1 MLAVKTH
8 KIAFVQVDRQLAILN
23 SSAFFSVDVFIG
35 ENLLQELDVTGIDL
49 MEDMSVLLALLPLC
63 PKLTIVKLGGNTTP
77 EVLRAAMNCPI
88 TILHISERLAWEPRV
103 TEAVLIDIMIG
114 AGNQSSIRLLESVRE
129 GKPITGGLSWPQ
141 LSDFSTGYCHVQ
153 VNFLLL
159 ILVVFTKL
167 QCLAS
172 NLVSLHTVL
181 HAFNNLRKEIS
192 SIHTLSLKTST
203 MQSGEG
209 FIDIL
214 SCVAPELEE
223 LKILAIK
230 NCANITNEVLKLPD
244 SFPSLRVLHMDLQFL
259 HPNEIP
265 TQAFAGIGLQLTV
278 LKLYIDNCYKVR
290 QGDISSLLQLC
301 PLLNDLTLA
310 FKSGMQCDH
319 SILQQIK
326 CFENI
331 TSLKYSTSDKKVEP
345 VKCLLNMFPKLQ
357 TLVIDGKIQSFDMLV
372 EPLTQLQELRTLKLL
387 RHTYLH
393 VEGLCELP
401 RKTSDGR
408 SWALHASPS
417 FITSPDVTKLQNCGW
432 TFVPQKS

>member
-1 MLAVKTH
+1 MHPKPLLDLCIDFLVNSTRAYQQQCHSYEAIWKDVGELWADLWYLPPRVPDRATHLLHTHLIHDCLEAKNHGVHDVTRSLLIMLAVKTH

-103 TEAVLIDIMIG
+103 TEAVLMDIMIG

-230 NCANITNEVLKLPD
+230 NCANITN
-244 SFPSLRVLHMDLQFL
+244 
-259 HPNEIP
+259 
-265 TQAFAGIGLQLTV
+265 
-278 LKLYIDNCYKVR
+278 
-290 QGDISSLLQLC
+290 
-301 PLLNDLTLA
+301 
-310 FKSGMQCDH
+310 
-319 SILQQIK
+319 
-326 CFENI
+326 
-331 TSLKYSTSDKKVEP
+331 
-345 VKCLLNMFPKLQ
+345 
-357 TLVIDGKIQSFDMLV
+357 
-372 EPLTQLQELRTLKLL
+372 
-387 RHTYLH
+387 
-393 VEGLCELP
+393 
-401 RKTSDGR
+401 
-408 SWALHASPS
+408 
-417 FITSPDVTKLQNCGW
+417 
-432 TFVPQKS
+432 